1 MEKLTHHASPALLM
15 PINYTHKQAIR
26 RGVSMIIMRAYVAH
40 YVYDSHSISPSLFE
54 CCTSHFVIESRRLF
68 DWRSMPNIFNLFA
81 FACIIVTP
89 DAFKYL
95 NQPFQVLST
104 LIISQELCFI
114 IHAIHSNFFL
124 HKFKS
129 VNSFKG
135 EFIFFIINIFIW
147 MNSEACRNSNQ
158 DNLHINS

>member
-1 MEKLTHHASPALLM
+1 
-15 PINYTHKQAIR
+15 
-26 RGVSMIIMRAYVAH
+26 MIIMRAYVAH

-54 CCTSHFVIESRRLF
+54 CCTSHFVIESRQLF

-135 EFIFFIINIFIW
+135 EFIFLLLIFSFEWIAKRVEIQIRIICISIHKDSSDFD
-147 MNSEACRNSNQ
+147 NSLASTMQRLLKQLRN
-158 DNLHINS
+158 